1 MFKQKNDEWIW
12 SEEYDA
18 LAADPIHHK
27 LLFEN
32 EKVRVLDTFIPPGS
46 KTEIHTHKWP
56 STLHILS
63 WSDFIRYDKDG
74 NTVFDSRNMNA
85 APVVKAILRSEPL
98 IPHALKN
105 IGKSDIHIIS
115 IEIKQE

>member
-1 MFKQKNDEWIW
+1 MINQQKGQWIW
-12 SEEYDA
+12 SEEFDA
-18 LAADPIHHK
+18 LIADPAHHK

-32 EKVRVLDTFIPPGS
+32 ETVRILDTFIPPGS
-46 KTEIHTHKWP
+46 KTEIHTHRWP
-56 STLHILS
+56 STLYVLS

-74 NTVFDSRNMNA
+74 NTVFDSRNMSP
-85 APVVKAILRSEPL
+85 APAIRTTLRSEPL
-98 IPHALKN
+98 IPHALDN